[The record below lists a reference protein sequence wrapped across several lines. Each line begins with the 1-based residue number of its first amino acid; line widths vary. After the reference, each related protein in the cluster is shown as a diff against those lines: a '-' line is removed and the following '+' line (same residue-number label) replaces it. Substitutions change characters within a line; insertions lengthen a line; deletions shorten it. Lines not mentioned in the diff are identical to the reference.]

1 VVLHLDLG
9 LEVDALPR
17 RVRDAGLPL
26 LWIPRREHFYQVDSL
41 PVMGSG
47 KLDLK
52 LVKQTAQR
60 LTTGTMAA

>member
-1 VVLHLDLG
+1 
-9 LEVDALPR
+9 
-17 RVRDAGLPL
+17 
-26 LWIPRREHFYQVDSL
+26 LWIPRREHFHQVESL

-60 LTTGTMAA
+60 LTSRAAAA